1 MVSYHEV
8 GSQTGFP
15 ALIPK
20 GSHMSATSSTTI
32 TDVRTIAVHV
42 TEHDAAIAFYI
53 DALGFEVRVDAQA
66 TPTMRW
72 VEVGAPDATVT
83 IALVGGPV
91 TGDVVETGIRFAVP
105 DAEHERTRLIGHGV
119 AVTDLL
125 VWDGVPP
132 MFSFDD
138 PDGNRYVVVEEA
150 R

>member
-1 MVSYHEV
+1 
-8 GSQTGFP
+8 
-15 ALIPK
+15 
-20 GSHMSATSSTTI
+20 MSATSSTTI
-32 TDVRTIAVHV
+32 TDVRRIAVHV
-42 TEHDAAIAFYI
+42 TEHDAAIAFYV
-53 DALGFEVRVDAQA
+53 DTLGFEVRVDVQA

-83 IALVGGPV
+83 IALLDGPV
-91 TGDVVETGIRFAVP
+91 TGEVVETRIRFAVP
-105 DAEHERTRLIGHGV
+105 DAEHERTRLLGHGV
-119 AVTDLL
+119 EVSDLL